1 MPSYA
6 WSCAA
11 CGAVCPAATETCT
24 TCGCPATST
33 VSQQEAFRAAL
44 RGTGP
49 SIRPPAA
56 EAEAEVELE
65 VVASLRSLRLAVISS
80 LAAGALASIAL
91 AWLLH
96 QVWPWSNTKPGVAV
110 VGFVSLALVFW
121 PCAHYLNRTRCPR
134 CREPWLA
141 QAHSQERDG
150 WFALWAF
157 AHWRSCAHCGLSV
170 SAQARTQ

>member
-11 CGAVCPAATETCT
+11 CGAVCPSITETCS
-24 TCGCPATST
+24 TCGCPAIST

-44 RGTGP
+44 RGIAP
-49 SIRPPAA
+49 SVRLPVA
-56 EAEAEVELE
+56 EAKVDPEV
-65 VVASLRSLRLAVISS
+65 ALRLRALRLAVIS
-80 LAAGALASIAL
+80 LVAGGALASVAL

-110 VGFVSLALVFW
+110 ISFISLAVVFW
-121 PCAHYLNRTRCPR
+121 PCAQYLNKTRCPR
-134 CREPWLA
+134 CKEPWLA
-141 QAHSQERDG
+141 QAHSQDRDG